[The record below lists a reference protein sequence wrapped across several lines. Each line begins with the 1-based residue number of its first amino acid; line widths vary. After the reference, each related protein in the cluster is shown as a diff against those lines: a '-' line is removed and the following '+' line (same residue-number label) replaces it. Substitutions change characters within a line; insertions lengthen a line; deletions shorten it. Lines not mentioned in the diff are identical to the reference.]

1 MPLRQ
6 TAIGRVYQRES
17 LSDGSKKPI
26 NGRCKSND
34 HAALGLTELTGG
46 CAMRCAQIV
55 SLRVTCLLLVGLTA
69 IPSKSPAQVS
79 PLSLNDYSRLGNRQ
93 TAARKVNDAIYLAL
107 GFSNTFLVRTDDGNV
122 VIDTSSPVSAKK
134 HYELLRRVSD
144 APVRYV
150 ILTHGHPDHTGGL
163 RYWMEPQTKLVVQQN
178 YIEFHSYQERLKPY
192 LGRTGAAQFGLDPGV
207 LNAFR
212 VPEKHFEPAITF
224 GDKYEFVLGGTKF
237 ELLSAP
243 GETYDHLC
251 VWIPKYKAAFVGD
264 NYYESFPNIYTLRG
278 TKPRWALDYVASLNK
293 ILALEPEIVLPSHGE
308 PVVGKEKIVERLTR
322 YRNAILYVHDA
333 TVKGMNAGKDVF
345 TLMREVKL
353 PPELEVGE
361 AYGRSIG
368 RCAGFS
374 TDTSA
379 GSISIPRRCMT
390 SRQRPPNRNW
400 FAWRGAQRQW
410 PSGPR
415 PWRPAIRSLRS
426 DWRMRPCWSSQNQS
440 RRSRRS
446 SPRSSRF
453 RKPLAT

>member
-1 MPLRQ
+1 
-6 TAIGRVYQRES
+6 
-17 LSDGSKKPI
+17 
-26 NGRCKSND
+26 
-34 HAALGLTELTGG
+34 
-46 CAMRCAQIV
+46 MRCAQIV

-353 PPELEVGE
+353 PPELDVGQ
-361 AYGRSIG
+361 AYGKVDWSVRGIFDGYVGWFDLNPASMYDQPPTAAEPELV
-368 RCAGFS
+368 RLAGGPA
-374 TDTSA
+374 TVAARAKALATSDPVIA
-379 GSISIPRRCMT
+379 VRLADAALLVEPKSKPALEAKLAALKSLQEA
-390 SRQRPPNRNW
+390 SRNLIEG
-400 FAWRGAQRQW
+400 AWLTT
-410 PSGPR
+410 
-415 PWRPAIRSLRS
+415 AIRETKRA
-426 DWRMRPCWSSQNQS
+426 
-440 RRSRRS
+440 
-446 SPRSSRF
+446 
-453 RKPLAT
+453 LASTK

>member
-1 MPLRQ
+1 
-6 TAIGRVYQRES
+6 
-17 LSDGSKKPI
+17 
-26 NGRCKSND
+26 
-34 HAALGLTELTGG
+34 
-46 CAMRCAQIV
+46 MRCAQIV
-55 SLRVTCLLLVGLTA
+55 SLPVTCLLLLGLTA
-69 IPSKSPAQVS
+69 IPPKTQAQVS

-134 HYELLRRVSD
+134 HYELLRKVSD

-212 VPEKHFEPAITF
+212 VPEKHFDPAITF
-224 GDKYEFVLGGTKF
+224 GDKYDFTLGGTKF

-251 VWIPKYKAAFVGD
+251 VWVPKYKAAFVGD

-308 PVVGKEKIVERLTR
+308 PVVGKEKIAERLTR

-353 PPELEVGE
+353 PPELDVGE
-361 AYGRSIG
+361 AYGKVDWSVRGIFDGYVGWFDLNPASMYDQPPTAAEPELV
-368 RCAGFS
+368 RLAGGPG
-374 TDTSA
+374 TVAARAKALATSDPVTA
-379 GSISIPRRCMT
+379 VRLADAALLVEPKSKPALEAKLAALT
-390 SRQRPPNRNW
+390 SLQGASRNLIEG
-400 FAWRGAQRQW
+400 AWLTT
-410 PSGPR
+410 
-415 PWRPAIRSLRS
+415 AIRETKRA
-426 DWRMRPCWSSQNQS
+426 
-440 RRSRRS
+440 
-446 SPRSSRF
+446 
-453 RKPLAT
+453 LAGTK